1 MSIIVSIFKKEL
13 IDVLRDRRTLMFMVV
28 IPILITPLLVIGSI
42 KFQEYQNK
50 KSEEKILKI
59 AFINESEDSL
69 TKQLLSDQKG
79 VNIIEGVQLDSIES
93 YIKSDSLQGGLYLGK
108 GFLKKI
114 KTNSSGD
121 VKIYYKSSDLMSKS
135 KKRMQ
140 AALDIY
146 KEKIIDERLKQLN
159 VDGQILDPITIT
171 NIDMATAKETLGK
184 AIGGFIPY
192 VLVMFIFLGAMYP
205 AIDLGAGEKERG
217 SLETLL
223 SSPATKFEI
232 TMGKLLVVSLTG
244 IVSGL
249 VSVLGISSSL
259 FFIDKI
265 PVQIQETILE
275 LINPFMI
282 SSIIILMIPIAIFF
296 ASMLLSISF
305 YARSFKEAQSLM
317 GPLNMVIIVP
327 LFLSLGPG
335 MEMDHATALMPLINV
350 GLLTK
355 EILAGSVELIY
366 FIETLFSLL
375 FCAAIG
381 IWFSVFWFKK
391 ENTIFRV

>member
-28 IPILITPLLVIGSI
+28 IPILITPLLIIGSI

-59 AFINESEDSL
+59 AYINESEDSL
-69 TKQLLSDQKG
+69 TKELLSDQKG
-79 VNIIEGVQLDSIES
+79 VKIIEGVPIDSIES

-108 GFLKKI
+108 DFLKKI

-135 KKRMQ
+135 KKRVQ

-146 KEKIIDERLKQLN
+146 KEKIIAERLKQLN
-159 VDGQILDPITIT
+159 VDGQILEPITIT
-171 NIDMATAKETLGK
+171 NIDMATAKETMGK

-282 SSIIILMIPIAIFF
+282 FSIIILMIPIAIFF

>member
-1 MSIIVSIFKKEL
+1 MNIIYSIFKKEL
-13 IDVLRDRRTLMFMVV
+13 VDVLRDRRTLMFMII

-50 KSEEKILKI
+50 KSEDKVLKI
-59 AFINESEDSL
+59 ALINDSNDFL
-69 TKQLLSDQKG
+69 IKELLSEQKG
-79 VNIIEGVQLDSIES
+79 VQVVEGVSIDSLES
-93 YIKSDSLQGGLYLGK
+93 GIKSDSLQGGLYIGK
-108 GFLKKI
+108 KFLKNI
-114 KTNSSGD
+114 SSNATGN
-121 VKIYYKSSDLMSKS
+121 VKIYFKSSDLMSKS

-140 AALDIY
+140 DALEGY
-146 KEKIIDERLKQLN
+146 KQKTVRDRLNKLNIEDQLLEPLN
-159 VDGQILDPITIT
+159 VIS
-171 NIDMATAKETLGK
+171 IDMSTAKETLGK

-192 VLVMFIFLGAMYP
+192 ILVMFIFLGAMYP

-232 TMGKLLVVSLTG
+232 TMGKLLVVSLAG
-244 IVSGL
+244 MVSGL

-265 PVQIQETILE
+265 PEQIRATILE

-282 SSIIILMIPIAIFF
+282 ISIIILMIPIAIFF

-305 YARSFKEAQSLM
+305 YAKSFKEAQSLM
-317 GPLNMVIIVP
+317 GPLNMVILVP

-335 MEMDHATALMPLINV
+335 MEMDHSTALMPLINV

-355 EILAGSVELIY
+355 EILAGSVEPIY
-366 FIETLFSLL
+366 FIETLLSLL
-375 FCAAIG
+375 FFAAIG
-381 IWFSVFWFKK
+381 IRFSVYWFEK

>member
-28 IPILITPLLVIGSI
+28 IPILITPLLIIGSI

-59 AFINESEDSL
+59 AYINESEDSL

-79 VNIIEGVQLDSIES
+79 VKIIEGVPIDSIES

-114 KTNSSGD
+114 KTNSSGE

-135 KKRMQ
+135 KKRIQ

-146 KEKIIDERLKQLN
+146 KEKIIAERLTQLN
-159 VDGQILDPITIT
+159 VDGQILEPITIT

-184 AIGGFIPY
+184 AVGGFIPY

-282 SSIIILMIPIAIFF
+282 FSIIILMIPIAIFF

>member
-59 AFINESEDSL
+59 AYINESKDSL
-69 TKQLLSDQKG
+69 TKQLLSDQNG
-79 VNIIEGVQLDSIES
+79 VKIIEGVSLDSIES
-93 YIKSDSLQGGLYLGK
+93 YIKSDSLQGALYIGE

-114 KTNSSGD
+114 KINSSGD
-121 VKIYYKSSDLMSKS
+121 VKIYYIDL
-135 KKRMQ
+135 
-140 AALDIY
+140 
-146 KEKIIDERLKQLN
+146 
-159 VDGQILDPITIT
+159 
-171 NIDMATAKETLGK
+171 ATAKETLGK

>member
-28 IPILITPLLVIGSI
+28 IPILITPLIVIGSI

-59 AFINESEDSL
+59 AYINDSMDSF
-69 TKQLLSDQKG
+69 TKQLLADQKG
-79 VNIIEGVQLDSIES
+79 VKIIEGVPLDSIES

-135 KKRMQ
+135 KKRIQ

-146 KEKIIDERLKQLN
+146 KEKIIAERLKQLN
-159 VDGQILDPITIT
+159 VDGQILEPINIT

-184 AIGGFIPY
+184 AVGGFIPY

-282 SSIIILMIPIAIFF
+282 FSIIILMIPIAIFF

>member
-1 MSIIVSIFKKEL
+1 MSIVVSIFKKEL
-13 IDVLRDRRTLMFMVV
+13 IDVLRDRRTLIFMVV
-28 IPILITPLLVIGSI
+28 IPIFITPLLVIGSI

-59 AFINESEDSL
+59 AFINDSEDGF

-79 VNIIEGVQLDSIES
+79 VKIIEGVPLDSMES

-108 GFLKKI
+108 DFLKKI

-146 KEKIIDERLKQLN
+146 KEKIIAERLKQLD
-159 VDGQILDPITIT
+159 VDGQILEPITIT
-171 NIDMATAKETLGK
+171 STDMATAKETLGK

-265 PVQIQETILE
+265 PAQIQETILE

-282 SSIIILMIPIAIFF
+282 FSIITLMIPIAIFF

-317 GPLNMVIIVP
+317 GPLNMIIIVP

-335 MEMDHATALMPLINV
+335 MEMDHSTALMPLINV

-366 FIETLFSLL
+366 FVLTFFSLL

>member
-1 MSIIVSIFKKEL
+1 MNIIISIFIKEL

-28 IPILITPLLVIGSI
+28 IPVLITPLLVVGSI

-50 KSEEKILKI
+50 KSEEKLLKI
-59 AFINESEDSL
+59 ALINETDDVII
-69 TKQLLSDQKG
+69 KGLLSEQKG
-79 VNIIEGVQLDSIES
+79 VEIIEDINLDSLEAG
-93 YIKSDSLQGGLYLGK
+93 IKTDSIQGGMHIEK
-108 GFLKKI
+108 DFLDDI
-114 KTNSSGD
+114 SSNNTGQIN
-121 VKIYYKSSDLMSKS
+121 IYYKSSDLMSRS
-135 KKRMQ
+135 KKRMK
-140 AALDIY
+140 AALENY
-146 KEKIIDERLKQLN
+146 KNIVITERLNNFNIDEKLLEPLN
-159 VDGQILDPITIT
+159 VVDV
-171 NIDMATAKETLGK
+171 DMSTAKETIGK
-184 AIGGFIPY
+184 AVGGFIPY
-192 VLVMFIFLGAMYP
+192 ILVMFIFLGAMYP

-244 IVSGL
+244 LVSGL

-259 FFIDKI
+259 FFIDNI
-265 PVQIQETILE
+265 PEQIQSTIME
-275 LINPFMI
+275 LISPFMI
-282 SSIIILMIPIAIFF
+282 LSVIILMIPIAIFF

-317 GPLNMVIIVP
+317 APLNMVIIVP

-335 MEMDHATALMPLINV
+335 MEIDHTTALMPLINV

-355 EILAGSVELIY
+355 EILAGSVEPIY
-366 FIETLFSLL
+366 FIETLLSLL
-375 FCAAIG
+375 FFAAVG
-381 IWFSVFWFKK
+381 IRFSVYWFDK

>member
-1 MSIIVSIFKKEL
+1 MNIIISIFLKEL

-28 IPILITPLLVIGSI
+28 IPVLITPLLVVGSI

-50 KSEEKILKI
+50 KSDEKILKI
-59 AFINESEDSL
+59 ALINETDDVIIKGFLSE
-69 TKQLLSDQKG
+69 QKG
-79 VNIIEGVQLDSIES
+79 VEIIEDISLDSLES
-93 YIKSDSLQGGLYLGK
+93 GIKTDSIQGGMYIEK
-108 GFLKKI
+108 EFLSKI
-114 KTNSSGD
+114 SSNNTG
-121 VKIYYKSSDLMSKS
+121 VINIYYKSSDLMSRS
-135 KKRMQ
+135 KKRMKD
-140 AALDIY
+140 ALENYKKTVVTERLTNLNIDEKLLEPLDI
-146 KEKIIDERLKQLN
+146 
-159 VDGQILDPITIT
+159 VDV
-171 NIDMATAKETLGK
+171 DMSTAKETIGK
-184 AIGGFIPY
+184 AVGGFIPY
-192 VLVMFIFLGAMYP
+192 ILVMFIFLGAMYP

-244 IVSGL
+244 LVSGL

-259 FFIDKI
+259 FFIDNI
-265 PVQIQETILE
+265 PEQIQSTIME

-282 SSIIILMIPIAIFF
+282 FSVIILMIPIAIFF

-317 GPLNMVIIVP
+317 APLNMVIIVP

-335 MEMDHATALMPLINV
+335 MEIDHATALMPLINV

-355 EILAGSVELIY
+355 EILAGSVEPIY
-366 FIETLFSLL
+366 FIETLCSLL
-375 FCAAIG
+375 FFAAVG
-381 IWFSVFWFKK
+381 IQFSVYWFNK

>member
-59 AFINESEDSL
+59 AYINESEDSL

-79 VNIIEGVQLDSIES
+79 VKIIEGVPIDSIES

-146 KEKIIDERLKQLN
+146 KEKIIAERLKQLN
-159 VDGQILDPITIT
+159 VDGQILEPITIT
-171 NIDMATAKETLGK
+171 DIDMATAKETLGK

-259 FFIDKI
+259 FFTDKI
-265 PVQIQETILE
+265 PMQIQETILE

-282 SSIIILMIPIAIFF
+282 FSIIILMIPIAIFF

>member
-1 MSIIVSIFKKEL
+1 MRIIVSIFKKEL

-28 IPILITPLLVIGSI
+28 IPILITPLLIIGSI

-69 TKQLLSDQKG
+69 TKQLLSDQEG
-79 VNIIEGVQLDSIES
+79 VKIIEGVQLDSIES
-93 YIKSDSLQGGLYLGK
+93 YIKSDSLQGVLYLGK

-146 KEKIIDERLKQLN
+146 KEKIIAERLKQLN
-159 VDGQILDPITIT
+159 VDGQILNPITIT

-265 PVQIQETILE
+265 PVQMQETILE
-275 LINPFMI
+275 LINPLMI
-282 SSIIILMIPIAIFF
+282 ISIIILMIPIAIFF

-375 FCAAIG
+375 FCAVIG

>member
-59 AFINESEDSL
+59 AYINESEDSL
-69 TKQLLSDQKG
+69 AKELLSDQKG
-79 VNIIEGVQLDSIES
+79 VKIIEGVPIDSIES

-146 KEKIIDERLKQLN
+146 KEKIIAERLKQLN
-159 VDGQILDPITIT
+159 VDGQILEPISIT
-171 NIDMATAKETLGK
+171 DVDMATAKETLGK

-265 PVQIQETILE
+265 PAQMQETILE

>member
-28 IPILITPLLVIGSI
+28 IPILITPLLIIGSI

-59 AFINESEDSL
+59 AYINESEDSL
-69 TKQLLSDQKG
+69 TKELLSDQKG
-79 VNIIEGVQLDSIES
+79 VKIIEGVPIDSIES

-114 KTNSSGD
+114 KTNSSGE

-135 KKRMQ
+135 KKRIQ

-146 KEKIIDERLKQLN
+146 KEKIIAERLKQLN
-159 VDGQILDPITIT
+159 VDGQILEPINIT

-184 AIGGFIPY
+184 AVGGFIPY

-282 SSIIILMIPIAIFF
+282 FSIIILMIPIAIFF

>member
-28 IPILITPLLVIGSI
+28 IPILITPLLIIGSI

-59 AFINESEDSL
+59 AYINESEDSL
-69 TKQLLSDQKG
+69 AKQLLSDQKG
-79 VNIIEGVQLDSIES
+79 VKIIEGVPIDSIES

-135 KKRMQ
+135 KKRIQ

-146 KEKIIDERLKQLN
+146 KEKIIAERLKQLN
-159 VDGQILDPITIT
+159 VDGQILEPITIT
-171 NIDMATAKETLGK
+171 NIDMATAKETMGK

-282 SSIIILMIPIAIFF
+282 FSIIILMIPIAIFF

>member
-59 AFINESEDSL
+59 AYINESEDSL

-79 VNIIEGVQLDSIES
+79 VKIIEGVQLDSIES

-146 KEKIIDERLKQLN
+146 KEKIIAERLKQLN
-159 VDGQILDPITIT
+159 VDGQILEPITIT
-171 NIDMATAKETLGK
+171 DIDMATAKETLGK

>member
-59 AFINESEDSL
+59 AYINESEDSL
-69 TKQLLSDQKG
+69 TKELLSDQKG
-79 VNIIEGVQLDSIES
+79 VKIIEGVPIDSIES

-135 KKRMQ
+135 KKRIQ

-146 KEKIIDERLKQLN
+146 KEKIIAERLKQLN
-159 VDGQILDPITIT
+159 VDGQILEPITIT

-184 AIGGFIPY
+184 AVGGFIPY

-282 SSIIILMIPIAIFF
+282 FSIIILMIPIAIFF

>member
-1 MSIIVSIFKKEL
+1 MNIIISIFLKEL

-28 IPILITPLLVIGSI
+28 IPVLITPLLVVGSI

-50 KSEEKILKI
+50 KSDEKILKI
-59 AFINESEDSL
+59 ALINETDDVIIKDFLSE
-69 TKQLLSDQKG
+69 QKG
-79 VNIIEGVQLDSIES
+79 VEIIEDISLDSLES
-93 YIKSDSLQGGLYLGK
+93 GIKTDSIQGGMYIEK
-108 GFLKKI
+108 EFLSKI
-114 KTNSSGD
+114 SSNNTG
-121 VKIYYKSSDLMSKS
+121 VINIYYKSSDLMSRS
-135 KKRMQ
+135 KKRMKD
-140 AALDIY
+140 ALENYKKTVVTERLTNLNIDEKLLEPLDI
-146 KEKIIDERLKQLN
+146 
-159 VDGQILDPITIT
+159 VDV
-171 NIDMATAKETLGK
+171 DMSTAKETIGK
-184 AIGGFIPY
+184 AVGGFIPY
-192 VLVMFIFLGAMYP
+192 ILVMFIFLGAMYP

-244 IVSGL
+244 LVSGL

-259 FFIDKI
+259 FFIDNI
-265 PVQIQETILE
+265 PEQIQSTIME

-282 SSIIILMIPIAIFF
+282 FSVIILMIPIAIFF

-317 GPLNMVIIVP
+317 APLNMVIIVP

-335 MEMDHATALMPLINV
+335 MEIDHATALMPLINV

-355 EILAGSVELIY
+355 EILAGSVEPIY
-366 FIETLFSLL
+366 FIETLCSLL
-375 FCAAIG
+375 FFAAVG
-381 IWFSVFWFKK
+381 IKFSVYWFNK